1 MTLIRTRIL
10 TLMHSKLLALRS
22 HFNRRAFLSTALAGA
37 SLSFLPRPAQA
48 LTAGQAQALV
58 DAAVA
63 DVNRV
68 IASGGS
74 EAAVLREMER
84 IFRTYADVPTI
95 ARSVLGPPARTA
107 SRAQLSAFTAAF
119 QDYFSTKYGRRFR
132 EFIGGSIQVNSARA
146 VRSFFEVSTT
156 VNMRNQS
163 PFELSWLVSD
173 GSGRPLFFNLIISG
187 VNLMI
192 SERAEIG
199 AMLEARGGDI
209 DALTQHLRTLG

>member
-1 MTLIRTRIL
+1 MPNNFLKFRHR
-10 TLMHSKLLALRS
+10 
-22 HFNRRAFLSTALAGA
+22 FNRRAFLSTALAGVT
-37 SLSFLPRPAQA
+37 LPFLPRQAQA
-48 LTAGQAQALV
+48 MTAGQAQSLV

-107 SRAQLSAFTAAF
+107 SNAQMRAFTDAF
-119 QDYFSTKYGRRFR
+119 QDYFSAKYGRRFR
-132 EFIGGSIQVNSARA
+132 EFVGGSIVVNSARP
-146 VRSFFEVSTT
+146 VRSFFEVLTT
-156 VNMRNQS
+156 VNMRNES
-163 PFELSWLVSD
+163 PFELRWLVSD
-173 GSGRPLFFNLIISG
+173 GSGRPLFFNLIIGG

-192 SERAEIG
+192 SERTEIG
-199 AMLEARGGDI
+199 AMLEARGGNI
-209 DALTQHLRTLG
+209 EALTQHLRTLG